1 VRREHLRQSTEIST
15 IRFEIFVGGA
25 PDLDVDRLQGTCVD
39 IAVEA
44 APPNGIISKMTPCT
58 YLGAFMYMLT
68 STKAMWSAG
77 EDHDTQA
84 RTTIISKLEMLTMLT
99 MGRPSGEAP
108 ER

>member
-1 VRREHLRQSTEIST
+1 VRREHLRPIDRDQYDQ
-15 IRFEIFVGGA
+15 IRDRRRRGS
-25 PDLDVDRLQGTCVD
+25 DLDVDRLQGTCVD
-39 IAVEA
+39 IAVAA